1 MLKGLWNY
9 LKKYAKFANKQY
21 IIKISTISVLTIIIS
36 IFTPALTA
44 NIITSMLKTQYRN
57 VVTNLILLA
66 LFQIIKLI
74 LTVISTKLFYV
85 LRKEFIINIK
95 NSLSKSILNLDMQSF
110 NKMQKGRFIQ
120 RINKDPDDIA
130 DLFNDIRKNMLLLFT
145 NIGIAIYIIY
155 SNWVLGIIYS
165 ISFILIL
172 YIRKKGVEKKRTY
185 KKQYLKEEEHGTG
198 LWSEIL
204 NGIKEIK
211 LLNVNKQFS
220 EKTEKT
226 FEQIENY
233 QYKADFTYTLY
244 AKLTVM
250 IEWIANTLVI
260 ITSIYL
266 IKMEIGRAHV

>member
-155 SNWVLGIIYS
+155 LNWVLGIIYS

-220 EKTEKT
+220 EKTEKIIIYK
-226 FEQIENY
+226 EQI
-233 QYKADFTYTLY
+233 YT
-244 AKLTVM
+244 
-250 IEWIANTLVI
+250 
-260 ITSIYL
+260 
-266 IKMEIGRAHV
+266 

>member
-155 SNWVLGIIYS
+155 LNWVLGIIYS

-172 YIRKKGVEKKRTY
+172 YIC
-185 KKQYLKEEEHGTG
+185 
-198 LWSEIL
+198 
-204 NGIKEIK
+204 
-211 LLNVNKQFS
+211 LL
-220 EKTEKT
+220 
-226 FEQIENY
+226 
-233 QYKADFTYTLY
+233 YT
-244 AKLTVM
+244 
-250 IEWIANTLVI
+250 
-260 ITSIYL
+260 SPSP
-266 IKMEIGRAHV
+266 RDS